1 MVQPKDTYYK
11 ITKKFNISQKD
22 LFRMNPGLE
31 EKGLQP
37 GVSINVGSG
46 SVVAETIKP
55 EEKAKGF
62 KIDEATPEQ
71 PKRETI
77 KN

>member
-37 GVSINVGSG
+37 GISINIGSG

-55 EEKAKGF
+55 EEKPKVS
-62 KIDEATPEQ
+62 KIDEAC
-71 PKRETI
+71 RAA
-77 KN
+77 

>member
-37 GVSINVGSG
+37 GISINVGSG

-55 EEKAKGF
+55 EEK
-62 KIDEATPEQ
+62 
-71 PKRETI
+71 PKVS
-77 KN
+77 K